1 MRILGYNVQGE
12 VSKLCLLVALL
23 SLLVYKRI
31 NHSYI
36 PSQAK
41 CETSYVRHLS
51 DFVNG
56 DITLYPFHASG
67 EWRSRGNAR
76 NVMILTSQLEDQP
89 NNRER
94 FSWAN
99 IGDRWWGFLLGSSV
113 RSGSDFLRLVF
124 FLPSRKK
131 NGFIPLKPTPW
142 IMCHFIVWRHIR
154 LSLT

>member
-1 MRILGYNVQGE
+1 MYANVIWISWGYQLEIMRILGYNVQGE
-12 VSKLCLLVALL
+12 VSKLCLLVVLL

-67 EWRSRGNAR
+67 E
-76 NVMILTSQLEDQP
+76 
-89 NNRER
+89 
-94 FSWAN
+94 
-99 IGDRWWGFLLGSSV
+99 
-113 RSGSDFLRLVF
+113 
-124 FLPSRKK
+124 
-131 NGFIPLKPTPW
+131 
-142 IMCHFIVWRHIR
+142 
-154 LSLT
+154 